1 MSESSFNA
9 GAIPADDI
17 AADAEQRQRWLFAAA
32 DQLRLDGRGQAA
44 LRVLAVE
51 IAANGRGERHRA
63 LLLGR
68 LAQIAA
74 LEPPSIALA
83 GLRESLDQRLDA
95 PSRATLL
102 AVIATIAAR
111 TGHPDADALLREA
124 GTAHA
129 TSGDR
134 SSARHLAL
142 GRAARALS
150 YGDLPGAHAVLT
162 AMDPDARAAR
172 RDATSVRAEG
182 ILVQLGLGRHQDART
197 ATGQA
202 FDDTTSTGTPLSGT
216 LTALDCLRMVAV
228 GELPEAAALAATRLG
243 SDSVNIS
250 QETRALLVTVIAE
263 VHYRRG
269 DHHAAR
275 AVLRTCLTRR
285 RWPDSTVWTP
295 AFCVAVRDPDLSEPS
310 SLLDSIVADLHRSV
324 RSLLPVPQF
333 GPRLVRVAVA
343 AGDTQAARRV
353 TELVALVATR
363 TPVPLW
369 QALADQTRGLLDRDP
384 DALRSAIAGL
394 RTTTAWPALADA
406 LLDLANSP
414 RLHPTEAWDA
424 AHEAAALYARI
435 GAPGDQA
442 TADRRCAELAATP
455 RRRSSVDES
464 PRTGID
470 ALTPA
475 EERVAEMLAAG
486 ATKKEAAGHL
496 FVSFHTVD
504 TQLRS
509 IYHKLGINNRM
520 QLVRAWDRYKS
531 TIG

>member
-1 MSESSFNA
+1 
-9 GAIPADDI
+9 
-17 AADAEQRQRWLFAAA
+17 
-32 DQLRLDGRGQAA
+32 
-44 LRVLAVE
+44 
-51 IAANGRGERHRA
+51 
-63 LLLGR
+63 
-68 LAQIAA
+68 
-74 LEPPSIALA
+74 
-83 GLRESLDQRLDA
+83 
-95 PSRATLL
+95 
-102 AVIATIAAR
+102 
-111 TGHPDADALLREA
+111 
-124 GTAHA
+124 
-129 TSGDR
+129 
-134 SSARHLAL
+134 
-142 GRAARALS
+142 
-150 YGDLPGAHAVLT
+150 
-162 AMDPDARAAR
+162 
-172 RDATSVRAEG
+172 
-182 ILVQLGLGRHQDART
+182 
-197 ATGQA
+197 
-202 FDDTTSTGTPLSGT
+202 
-216 LTALDCLRMVAV
+216 MVAV

-243 SDSVNIS
+243 SDSLNIS

-263 VHYRRG
+263 VHHRRG

-275 AVLRTCLTRR
+275 AVLRACLARR

-295 AFCVAVRDPDLSEPS
+295 ALCVAVRDPDLSEPS

-406 LLDLANSP
+406 LLDLANNP

-455 RRRSSVDES
+455 RRRSSADES

-531 TIG
+531 IIG